1 MSETGNSPN
10 SKIDQPSSSS
20 PVTSDIVL
28 AFLTAMEARDLKTA
42 SSFLGEGFKMTFPGN
57 VHFST
62 LQELV
67 AWGSKRYRFV
77 KKTYDGFDEMQQ
89 DGHAVI
95 YCYGTLNGEWPDG
108 LPFAD
113 VRFIDRFEV
122 KDGLLQDQRVWN
134 DLAESVR

>member
-67 AWGSKRYRFV
+67 AWGK
-77 KKTYDGFDEMQQ
+77 
-89 DGHAVI
+89 
-95 YCYGTLNGEWPDG
+95 
-108 LPFAD
+108 
-113 VRFIDRFEV
+113 
-122 KDGLLQDQRVWN
+122 
-134 DLAESVR
+134 